1 MVLPSAEMLF
11 VANSTPIVDFD
22 SRLNSFRVNR
32 ERRFDLPTPESPMR
46 TTVGRIGAARERM
59 GARRAERRG
68 TGLTFEQVVVLLL
81 VLRAVRHAC
90 LLVPSGFLSSA
101 QAGRLLLRGE
111 ARLKRAL
118 SNAHP
123 ALSADRSSAIA
134 CGDGCA
140 LGAEGRA
147 PTCMFGR

>member
-90 LLVPSGFLSSA
+90 A
-101 QAGRLLLRGE
+101 LLRVF
-111 ARLKRAL
+111 LL
-118 SNAHP
+118 SIQSTKTWLA
-123 ALSADRSSAIA
+123 
-134 CGDGCA
+134 GW
-140 LGAEGRA
+140 
-147 PTCMFGR
+147 